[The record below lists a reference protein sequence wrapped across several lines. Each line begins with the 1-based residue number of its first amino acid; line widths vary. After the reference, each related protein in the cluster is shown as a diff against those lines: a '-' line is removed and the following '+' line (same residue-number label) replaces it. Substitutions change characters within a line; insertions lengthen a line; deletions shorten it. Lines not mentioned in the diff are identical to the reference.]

1 MLSGSTDMISRE
13 SQMAALTES
22 EKYISNLKYTLRLL
36 KDKNYTREEIIAEF
50 ESHLAHAERCHKAE
64 HPDQ

>member
-1 MLSGSTDMISRE
+1 
-13 SQMAALTES
+13 MAALTES

-50 ESHLAHAERCHKAE
+50 ESYLAHAERCHKAE
-64 HPDQ
+64 HSNQ

>member
-1 MLSGSTDMISRE
+1 
-13 SQMAALTES
+13 MAALTES

-64 HPDQ
+64 HSDQ

>member
-1 MLSGSTDMISRE
+1 MIERE

-50 ESHLAHAERCHKAE
+50 ESHLAHAERCHEAE
-64 HPDQ
+64 HPD